1 LTKYLLNIADFQL
14 KFGVTPHNFN
24 YFSMNRHQQIYEGKA
39 KVLYATEDPEILLAY
54 FKDDATAFN
63 AQKRGTITGKGEIN
77 CQIAA
82 HLFKSIESHGI
93 ATHYIDCP
101 TVNEMRVKSVQ
112 IIPIEVVVRNIAA
125 GSLCQQTGIQ
135 LGTLLP
141 APLVEF
147 FYKNDALGDP
157 LLTCDRLLLMKL
169 ATVEQVAVLQDKA
182 IEINTILQNFFKQCG
197 ITLVDFKIEFG
208 IDKQQKILLADEISP
223 DSCRLWLIGE
233 PDPDLRVLDK
243 DRFRRDLGNVEDA
256 YQQVLARVLGVTG

>member
-1 LTKYLLNIADFQL
+1 
-14 KFGVTPHNFN
+14 
-24 YFSMNRHQQIYEGKA
+24 MNRHHQIYEGKA
-39 KVLYATEDPEILLAY
+39 KVLYTTDDPDILLAY

-63 AQKRGTITGKGEIN
+63 AQKRGTIAGKGEIN

-82 HLFKSIESHGI
+82 HLFKLIESHGI

-101 TVNEMRVKSVQ
+101 AVNEMRVKSVQ

-135 LGTLLP
+135 LGTVLP

-147 FYKNDALGDP
+147 FYKNDSLGDP
-157 LLTCDRLLLMKL
+157 LLTRDRLLLMKL
-169 ATVEQVAVLQDKA
+169 ATPEQVAILQAKA
-182 IEINTILQNFFKQCG
+182 IEIN
-197 ITLVDFKIEFG
+197 
-208 IDKQQKILLADEISP
+208 QQILLADEISP

-243 DRFRRDLGNVEDA
+243 DRFRRDLGNIEDA